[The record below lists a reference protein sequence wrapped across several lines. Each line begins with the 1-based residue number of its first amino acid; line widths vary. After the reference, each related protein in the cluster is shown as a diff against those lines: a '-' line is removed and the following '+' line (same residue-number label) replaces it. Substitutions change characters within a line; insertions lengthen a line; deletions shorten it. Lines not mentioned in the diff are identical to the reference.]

1 MAVDT
6 SGTTV
11 IAEGT
16 KIDGKIEITSK
27 LHVDGEID
35 GTVHSKSI
43 VTIGSRGVVKGEI
56 YAEKLIVSGR
66 FDGNADCKEIDIL
79 SGGKIVGD
87 LLAANLVIESKGFF
101 EGSSKVKL
109 DADPIDID

>member
-16 KIDGKIEITSK
+16 KVSGTLEIDSK
-27 LHVDGEID
+27 LHVDGIID
-35 GTVHSKSI
+35 GVVNSKSM
-43 VTIGSRGVVKGEI
+43 VTIGSKGIVKGEI
-56 YAEKLIVSGR
+56 YADKLVVSGE

-79 SGGKIVGD
+79 AGGKLMGD
-87 LLAANLVIESKGFF
+87 VLSTNLVIESKGFF
-101 EGSSKVKL
+101 EGSSKVRVDTDL
-109 DADPIDID
+109 TSID